1 MKSYPPPPPDYLPS
15 GLWSPA
21 YAGIPGYLP
30 FFDSG
35 QLDTRYPAPVTCSE
49 TCYWFLFRGNEV
61 LVPEGDGTIQFGDTH
76 RLFSQTPLALL
87 FIGMSGGVPCYAVAL
102 DSSVQPPENFRFS
115 DIRGLSGRTSNE
127 LLGVAARASHLLLF
141 DRTTKFCG
149 SCGAGNLL
157 KESEL
162 AKQCPVCGQIIY
174 PRLSPAIIVL
184 VRRSDE
190 VLLARSPGFPPGMYS
205 LIAGF
210 VEPGET
216 IEHAV
221 HREVME
227 ETGITICDLCYIGSQ
242 PWPFPDS
249 LMIGFVASY
258 AAGTIRADPAEIED
272 AGWFKRG
279 ALPGLPGP
287 LSLSRALI
295 DMFEKDSFARLNTV
309 SRGEGDV
316 SPGNLTGLS

>member
-1 MKSYPPPPPDYLPS
+1 MKSCPPPPPVHRPS
-15 GLWSPA
+15 GLWDPA
-21 YAGIPGYLP
+21 CSGIPEYVP

-35 QLDTRYPAPVTCSE
+35 QLDTRYPAPATCGE
-49 TCYWFLFRGNEV
+49 TGHWFIFRGNEI
-61 LVPEGDGTIQFGDTH
+61 LVPEGDGVIQFPDLH
-76 RLFSQTPLALL
+76 RLFNLTPLASL

-102 DSSVQPPENFRFS
+102 ESSAGPPQNYWFS
-115 DIRGLSGRTSNE
+115 DIRGLFGRTSDE
-127 LLGVAARASHLLLF
+127 SLGIAARASHILLF

-149 SCGAGNLL
+149 VCGARNQLM
-157 KESEL
+157 ESEL
-162 AKQCPVCGQIIY
+162 AKQCPECCQIIY

-184 VRRSDE
+184 VRRNDE

-205 LIAGF
+205 VIAGF

-227 ETGITICDLCYIGSQ
+227 ETGITICDLYYTGSQ

-258 AAGTIRADPAEIED
+258 AGGIIRADKTEIED

-279 ALPGLPGP
+279 NLPGLPGP

-295 DMFEKDSFARLNTV
+295 DLFEKDSLPR
-309 SRGEGDV
+309 
-316 SPGNLTGLS
+316 

>member
-1 MKSYPPPPPDYLPS
+1 MKSCPPPPTDHRPS
-15 GLWSPA
+15 GLWDPA
-21 YAGIPGYLP
+21 HTGVPGYVP
-30 FFDSG
+30 AFDSG
-35 QLDTRYPAPVTCSE
+35 QLDTRYPGPVICSE
-49 TCYWFLFRGNEV
+49 TCNWFIFRGDEI
-61 LVPEGDGTIQFGDTH
+61 LVPEGDGMVRFQDVH
-76 RLFSQTPLALL
+76 REFNMVPAALL
-87 FIGMSGGVPCYAVAL
+87 FVGMSGGVPCYAVAL
-102 DSSVQPPENFRFS
+102 DSSAKTPDNFRFC
-115 DIRGLSGRTSNE
+115 DIRALSGRTSNE

-141 DRTTKFCG
+141 DRTTQFCG
-149 SCGAGNLL
+149 TCGAGNLL
-157 KESEL
+157 TESEL

-184 VRRSDE
+184 VRRGDE

-205 LIAGF
+205 VIAGF
-210 VEPGET
+210 IEPGET

-227 ETGITICDLCYIGSQ
+227 ETGITICDLHYIGSQ

-258 AAGTIRADPAEIED
+258 AGGTVRADSGEIED

-295 DMFEKDSFARLNTV
+295 DLFEKGCLPDNNPA
-309 SRGEGDV
+309 
-316 SPGNLTGLS
+316 PGLHD

>member
-1 MKSYPPPPPDYLPS
+1 M
-15 GLWSPA
+15 
-21 YAGIPGYLP
+21 P

-35 QLDTRYPAPVTCSE
+35 QLDTRYPAPGDCDGTG
-49 TCYWFLFRGNEV
+49 YWFIFRGNEI
-61 LVPEGDGTIQFGDTH
+61 LVPEGDGRILFPDIH
-76 RLFSQTPLALL
+76 RLFNLATVATL
-87 FIGMSGGVPCYAVAL
+87 FIGKYGGVPCYAVAI
-102 DSSVQPPENFRFS
+102 DRSARTPENFRFS

-141 DRTTKFCG
+141 NRTTQFCG
-149 SCGAGNLL
+149 VCGGPNLL
-157 KESEL
+157 MEAEL
-162 AKQCPVCGQIIY
+162 AKQCPECGQIIY

-184 VRRSDE
+184 VRRDDE

-205 LIAGF
+205 IIAGF

-227 ETGITICDLCYIGSQ
+227 ETGITIRDLHYIGSQ

-258 AAGTIRADPAEIED
+258 AGGMIKTDPKEIEE
-272 AGWFKRG
+272 AAWFKRG

-295 DMFEKDSFARLNTV
+295 DLFEKDTLP
-309 SRGEGDV
+309 E
-316 SPGNLTGLS
+316 